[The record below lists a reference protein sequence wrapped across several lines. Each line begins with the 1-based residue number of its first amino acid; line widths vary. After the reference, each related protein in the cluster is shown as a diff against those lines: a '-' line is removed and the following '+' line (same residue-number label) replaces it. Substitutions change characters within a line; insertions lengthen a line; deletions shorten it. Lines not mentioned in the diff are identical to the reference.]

1 MSINIGN
8 SIKFFDAIVTVVS
21 CPLSVAASDLK
32 SDNLQYNMMRQWD
45 DSMNAPTESA
55 THCLT
60 ELFLIY
66 QNKHWTIIPLYYIE
80 DCRIYCRFIKEPPCK
95 ENKTASR

>member
-55 THCLT
+55 TH
-60 ELFLIY
+60 
-66 QNKHWTIIPLYYIE
+66 WTIYSATTFLE
-80 DCRIYCRFIKEPPCK
+80 KCRKVVLEKWFCK
-95 ENKTASR
+95 LGFFFLVNHFS